1 MSWQDNVENLVKIG
15 QLKKTPYVEEDVG
28 QYVANAKAYLEDAKK
43 LENPGSRF
51 QLAYEGM
58 HALSMAVLNKAG
70 VRGDASAGHRQVAFQ
85 TALLI
90 INIDGLQKGASA
102 TILNLHRRR
111 NSDTYHAPF
120 PPLTAAEANTAVK
133 GLELMLE
140 ATSRFLGQPEA

>member
-58 HALSMAVLNKAG
+58 HALSMTILNKAG
-70 VRGDASAGHRQVAFQ
+70 VRGDASAGYRQVAFQ
-85 TALLI
+85 TLTLNAAMPRSCSSTC
-90 INIDGLQKGASA
+90 G
-102 TILNLHRRR
+102 ILRVLPRLRLRGNWHW
-111 NSDTYHAPF
+111 F
-120 PPLTAAEANTAVK
+120 
-133 GLELMLE
+133 
-140 ATSRFLGQPEA
+140 